1 MRNGN
6 LGKVIDYFE
15 YFKNHKSSMQVTT
28 TTLAMVEQLYPKI
41 EELLDNELAR
51 MTSNKDVYA
60 ALKNDDE
67 IGSNLDLTIITSLSF
82 ILSQYLKSLASRPN
96 SFFVTED
103 TLEVF
108 ISNLIKG
115 MLNTLGSK

>member
-1 MRNGN
+1 

-51 MTSNKDVYA
+51 MTSNKDVYE

-67 IGSNLDLTIITSLSF
+67 IGSNLDLTVVTSLSF
-82 ILSQYLKSLASRPN
+82 ILSHYLKSLASRPN

-115 MLNTLGSK
+115 MLNMLGQK